1 MNRRG
6 AGILMMACV
15 LGPVAG
21 LAPAAA
27 PPSPAICD
35 IDGKVV
41 QPADPASTAGK
52 SGVLRCKDPA
62 SGRLLREST
71 YDGGQELGLARSF
84 HPDGRLR
91 RAAYRT
97 EPGGERAVAEFS
109 ARGQLTL
116 LRCADKPMLGPAVD
130 DRRLCG
136 FDKASST
143 VELFDD
149 KGVLRSRLVYLHG
162 KRLRAE
168 SLYDNGKVAA
178 QEEVIGNQRIER
190 QFSSAGVKRRESMS
204 LLQEGARAVRQRVL
218 EYSERGTLL
227 REQRWDAGGEPLRDD
242 SYFASNGQ
250 PRSKQTFSGR
260 AAARVAD
267 VVEFHENGKQAAQGR
282 FLAPARAPLL
292 PVGTHRRFNEQGT
305 LVAELSY
312 DDQGRLIQ
320 ERTWDDSGQLLREE
334 PSPGDAAGKAP
345 SQ

>member
-6 AGILMMACV
+6 SRIPMACLL
-15 LGPVAG
+15 LGLAAG

-27 PPSPAICD
+27 HPPPICD

-52 SGVLRCKDPA
+52 SGVLRCRDPA

-84 HPDGRLR
+84 HPDGKLK

-109 ARGQLTL
+109 ARGQLTF
-116 LRCADKPMLGPAVD
+116 LRCADKPMLAPAVD

-162 KRLRAE
+162 RRLRAE

-178 QEEVIGNQRIER
+178 QEDVIGNQRIEK
-190 QFSSAGVKRRESMS
+190 QFSSSGVKRRESVS
-204 LLQEGARAVRQRVL
+204 LLHERGRAVRQRVL
-218 EYSERGTLL
+218 EYSERGALL
-227 REQRWDAGGEPLRDD
+227 REQRWDASGEPLRDD

-250 PRSKQTFSGR
+250 PKSKQTFGGR
-260 AAARVAD
+260 GEARIAD
-267 VVEFHENGKQAAQGR
+267 VIEFHENGKQAAQGR

-312 DDQGRLIQ
+312 DNQGRLIK

-334 PSPGDAAGKAP
+334 PAPGNPASKVP